1 MSEERIPLDTI
12 DAEKAYA
19 GILSM
24 VQAYPGYGDLVDPA
38 QEDAVI
44 WNGIAEQTGIGI
56 FPLLG
61 AYYIKRYV
69 DGSYVAQMP
78 LQIAFKSAP
87 TSNRGSI
94 ECQKMLDD
102 LAKWMEQ
109 HYFMMQDEHF
119 TFEAIKRTSP
129 VIGYSRDMQNTAYA
143 INMQFKFS
151 YRR

>member
-12 DAEKAYA
+12 DAENAYA

-24 VQAYPGYGDLVDPA
+24 VQAYPGYGDLVDPS
-38 QEDAVI
+38 QEDAVT

-56 FPLLG
+56 FHLQG

-94 ECQKMLDD
+94 ECQNMLDD

-119 TFEAIKRTSP
+119 TFESIKRTSP